1 MRSTDDTSAS
11 GIRNDTR
18 LVASIG
24 QQSRFDRTIQTE
36 KLRTSLSQTKLGN
49 VTFKVL
55 MVDFLAEARSS
66 SPVSS
71 AGDAKPVSC

>member
-11 GIRNDTR
+11 GIRIDTG
-18 LVASIG
+18 LIASIE

-36 KLRTSLSQTKLGN
+36 DLRTGLSQTKLRN

-55 MVDFLAEARSS
+55 MVGFLAEARSS

-71 AGDAKPVSC
+71 AGDAKPVPC